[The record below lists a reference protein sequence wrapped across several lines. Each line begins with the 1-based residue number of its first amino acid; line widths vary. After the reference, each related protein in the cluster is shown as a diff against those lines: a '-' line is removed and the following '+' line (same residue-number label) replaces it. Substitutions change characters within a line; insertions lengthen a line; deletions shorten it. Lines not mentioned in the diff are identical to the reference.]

1 MHLRQRPIQML
12 LPRRQPLHHRRIPQY
27 KNQKGDPSMN
37 LDNRR
42 LKEIQQY
49 KKAYQDLMDKS
60 LSITDIFD
68 YEEKLQELQEEEK
81 EILARCDVKI

>member
-1 MHLRQRPIQML
+1 
-12 LPRRQPLHHRRIPQY
+12 
-27 KNQKGDPSMN
+27 MN